1 MNSKKLDDINLFYNE
16 IINKLD
22 TYNLDDLE
30 YFLEKLEDYFE
41 KRIDNDFQKTKNKD
55 FSKEI
60 NQLINN

>member
-22 TYNLDDLE
+22 TYSLDDLE

-41 KRIDNDFQKTKNKD
+41 KTKNKD